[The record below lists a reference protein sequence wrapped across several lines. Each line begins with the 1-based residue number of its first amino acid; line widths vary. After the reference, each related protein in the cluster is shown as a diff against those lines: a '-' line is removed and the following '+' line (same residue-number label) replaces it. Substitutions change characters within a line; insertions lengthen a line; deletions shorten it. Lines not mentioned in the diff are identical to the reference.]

1 MIPAPSRALFTYW
14 GRRGALT
21 QFALEVGRAALIE
34 PNVAATI
41 SVSRH
46 NESFTAFQ
54 EFGPALFP
62 VDTFRSN
69 TGALLRAWQIP
80 FLRKRL
86 YERMR
91 RDRTQVVIELLPHV
105 WSPFVMSVARAV
117 DARYCTIVHDA
128 DPHTGDRTAWM
139 KAIYDRPMRWAD
151 MVVTLSATVARKLLS
166 SGRVSEAKL
175 LQLFHP
181 DLTYA
186 PRRSDRPGLPLRNAP
201 IRLLFMGRILAYKGL
216 PLFLDMVE
224 VLRNEG
230 ISVEI
235 GVFGEGALGGNA
247 FRLEA
252 MRAEVVNRWLTESEI
267 AAILPRF
274 HALVLP
280 YTEASQSG
288 VAAAAFGAGLPII
301 ATPVGGLVDQVID
314 GSTGVIARQ
323 ADARALSEAAK
334 RLLFNENTYRTIC
347 DSIASSWEQRS
358 MGRFVRE
365 IVSHS
370 LA

>member
-1 MIPAPSRALFTYW
+1 
-14 GRRGALT
+14 
-21 QFALEVGRAALIE
+21 
-34 PNVAATI
+34 
-41 SVSRH
+41 
-46 NESFTAFQ
+46 
-54 EFGPALFP
+54 
-62 VDTFRSN
+62 
-69 TGALLRAWQIP
+69 
-80 FLRKRL
+80 
-86 YERMR
+86 
-91 RDRTQVVIELLPHV
+91 
-105 WSPFVMSVARAV
+105 
-117 DARYCTIVHDA
+117 
-128 DPHTGDRTAWM
+128 
-139 KAIYDRPMRWAD
+139 
-151 MVVTLSATVARKLLS
+151 
-166 SGRVSEAKL
+166 
-175 LQLFHP
+175 
-181 DLTYA
+181 
-186 PRRSDRPGLPLRNAP
+186 
-201 IRLLFMGRILAYKGL
+201 
-216 PLFLDMVE
+216 MVE

-280 YTEASQSG
+280 YTEASRSG